1 MEILAP
7 VGTLENLKIAIAHGA
22 DAVYF
27 SAGQFNA
34 RAKCQDINL
43 DNLKECVNFA
53 HLFNVKVYLTVNTII
68 KNSEINNLIKF
79 LDCAVNAK
87 VDAFIIQDLAVYYIL
102 KNRYSDVVIHASTQ
116 MGVHNLDGAKF
127 LEKLGF
133 KRVVLARET
142 TLEDIKLIHKYTNLE
157 IEYFVQGALCVAFSG
172 NCYLSSIENNK
183 SGNRGECLQL
193 CRLKYSAFD
202 DNKEV
207 KDGYLLS
214 PSDLC
219 LIKKLNEL
227 ENAGVCSLKIEGR
240 LRRGAYVAQ
249 AIDSYKKALFTNVN
263 LDEEIEKS
271 KKVFNR
277 GNYNQ
282 GKYLYCD
289 KDVINPIFQNHIGV
303 NIGKVTSVKPFKNL
317 YKICICSKNHEI
329 VLNDGLK
336 FINGN
341 NQVSVG
347 VGNVDKNGNKYTIY
361 SIKKPSVD
369 CDVYLTCDY
378 KQEEYLCNKQR
389 KLKVDV
395 VVNLI
400 SGEFAH
406 IQLCCNNIKVD
417 YYGDKVDT
425 AKSCPLSCENV
436 KNTFNK
442 INDTNFEIANIKI
455 NLSNAFVV
463 KSKLNSYKRQA
474 FMLLQEK
481 IIENYNKNIKSKIKN
496 EFSLENINKKY
507 TEKKENYYIFNDK
520 NQIKNINSE
529 NNIFIYSPLNYQN
542 EIIKKEINLI
552 PKNYE
557 LYLNLPTVANY
568 KDIEIIDE
576 ILKENSRFVGV
587 MINNYW
593 GMKYCKK
600 YKTILSYTMNIAN
613 DIAKNILLEYADD
626 FIQTIEPKLAKDF
639 FSGVAYSGKASLMTF
654 VHCPQK
660 TCFKKQCSKDC
671 VFNNITYKSESGKS
685 YQIRRTKIAYCYFEL
700 LKNLYI
706 NNNQA
711 RQCKD
716 LR

>member
-43 DNLKECVNFA
+43 NNLKECVEFA
-53 HLFNVKVYLTVNTII
+53 HLFNVKVYLTVNTIV
-68 KNSEINNLIKF
+68 KNSEINDLIKL
-79 LDCAVNAK
+79 LDFAINSK

-102 KNRYSDVVIHASTQ
+102 KNRYTDAVVHASTQ
-116 MGVHNLDGAKF
+116 MGIHNYEGAKF
-127 LEKLGF
+127 LEDLGF

-142 TLEDIKLIHKYTNLE
+142 TLEDIKLIHEKTNLE

-172 NCYLSSIENNK
+172 NCYLSSIENNA

-249 AIDSYKKALFTNVN
+249 TVDSYKRALNSNVDLNKEIN
-263 LDEEIEKS
+263 LL

-277 GNYNQ
+277 GDYNQ
-282 GKYLYCD
+282 GKYLYGD
-289 KDVINPIFQNHIGV
+289 KDVISPSFQNHIGV
-303 NIGKVTSVKPFKNL
+303 NIGKITSVKPFKNL
-317 YKICICSKNHEI
+317 YRICICSKNHEI
-329 VLNDGLK
+329 VSNDGLK

-341 NQVSVG
+341 NQISVG
-347 VGNVDKNGNKYTIY
+347 VGNVEKNGDIYTIY
-361 SIKKPSVD
+361 STKKPKQDS
-369 CDVYLTCDY
+369 DVYLTCDY
-378 KQEEYLCNKQR
+378 AFEEKLCNKQA
-389 KLKVDV
+389 KLKVNAV
-395 VVNLI
+395 VDLI
-400 SGEFAH
+400 SGQQAH
-406 IQLCCNNIKVD
+406 VELVCNGTKVD
-417 YYGDKVDT
+417 FYSDVVDE
-425 AKSCPLSCENV
+425 AKSCPLNICDVE
-436 KNTFNK
+436 KTFNK
-442 INDTNFEIANIKI
+442 LNDTYFEIENIKI

-463 KSKLNSYKRQA
+463 KSKLNNYKRQA
-474 FMLLQEK
+474 FSLLQQK
-481 IIENYNKNIKSKIKN
+481 IIENYNKKIKSKIIDN
-496 EFSLENINKKY
+496 NFLEKINKKY
-507 TEKKENYYIFNDK
+507 TEKIENYYIFNNK
-520 NQIKNINSE
+520 KQILDIPSK
-529 NNIFIYSPLNYQN
+529 NNIFIYSPLNYEN
-542 EIIKKEINLI
+542 EMIKQEISLI
-552 PKNYE
+552 PQNYE

-568 KDIEIIDE
+568 LDIQKIDE
-576 ILKENSRFVGV
+576 ILNQNSRFIGV

-613 DIAKNILLEYADD
+613 DITKNILLQFADD

-639 FSGVAYSGKASLMTF
+639 NEGVSYSGKASLMTF

-660 TCFKKQCSKDC
+660 TCFKKQCSKNC
-671 VFNNITYKSESGKS
+671 IYKNLIYKSEGGKS
-685 YQIRRTKIAYCYFEL
+685 YEIRRTKINSCYFEL
-700 LKNLYI
+700 LKNLSS
-706 NNNQA
+706 NNKQL
-711 RQCKD
+711 RQCTD